1 MDRVNVLWG
10 RRVVDFGDGE
20 RLKSTLALSTHLP
33 IETINDIVGA
43 VRSKLSKQ
51 RQPVL
56 PRDIVATT
64 HVTMIEMGFKE
75 EADIYMKFV
84 MERRDSRRVP
94 KERITF
100 IKCEYCS
107 TVNDA
112 GNTFCISCG
121 HPLDKDKAES
131 KVI

>member
-1 MDRVNVLWG
+1 MAKVNILWG

-20 RLKSTLALSTHLP
+20 RLKSTLALATHLP
-33 IETINDIVGA
+33 MERINDIVGQ
-43 VRSKLSKQ
+43 VRSRLSKQ

-56 PRDIVATT
+56 PRDVVATT
-64 HVTMIEMGFKE
+64 HVTMIEMGYRE
-75 EADIYMKFV
+75 EADAYMKFI

-100 IKCEYCS
+100 IKCEYCN

-112 GNTFCISCG
+112 SNSFCIACG

-131 KVI
+131 RVV

>member
-1 MDRVNVLWG
+1 MERVNILWG

-20 RLKSTLALSTHLP
+20 RLKSTLALATHLP
-33 IETINDIVGA
+33 IERISDVVGQ
-43 VRSKLSKQ
+43 VRSRLSKQ

-56 PRDIVATT
+56 PRDIIATT
-64 HVTMIEMGFKE
+64 HVTMIEMGYRE
-75 EADIYMKFV
+75 EADAYMKFI
-84 MERRDSRRVP
+84 MDRRDSRRVP

-100 IKCEYCS
+100 IKCEYCN

-112 GNTFCISCG
+112 SNNFCIACG

-131 KVI
+131 RVV